1 LKLHG
6 LNGREE
12 RSERAPGKI
21 NGKIADTAAR
31 RKQKMELLIW
41 NIAIDQEIP
50 NSFFKETGG
59 L

>member
-21 NGKIADTAAR
+21 NGKIADTATR

-41 NIAIDQEIP
+41 NIAID
-50 NSFFKETGG
+50 
-59 L
+59 